1 MNAIFRRRSIRK
13 FLDTPVPAEDVKKI
27 LMAGMAAPSAK
38 DNREWVFIRMTDKAA
53 IEQFISVHPNGFA
66 MRTAP
71 LNILVCA
78 DLRKCKIQ
86 GDWWIMDG
94 SAALENMLIEATELG
109 YGSLWVGVHPDP
121 VRIDK
126 ITELC
131 ALPDYIRPAVS
142 YTHLTLPTTSSV

>member
-53 IEQFISVHPNGFA
+53 IEQFISVHPNAFA

-86 GDWWIMDG
+86 GDWWILDG

-109 YGSLWVGVHPDP
+109 YGSL
-121 VRIDK
+121 
-126 ITELC
+126 
-131 ALPDYIRPAVS
+131 
-142 YTHLTLPTTSSV
+142 

>member
-1 MNAIFRRRSIRK
+1 
-13 FLDTPVPAEDVKKI
+13 
-27 LMAGMAAPSAK
+27 MAAPSAK

-53 IEQFISVHPNGFA
+53 IEQFISVHPKGFA

-78 DLRKCKIQ
+78 DLRKYKIQ
-86 GDWWIMDG
+86 GEWWIMDG
-94 SAALENMLIEATELG
+94 SAALENMLIDATELG

-131 ALPDYIRPAVS
+131 ALPDYIRPVGILAAGKTEKVKEPHDR
-142 YTHLTLPTTSSV
+142 YLEERVHQDRYAEREEA